1 MAKLSLNK
9 EYKQFLATI
18 KEKVY
23 QSQYQAMKQVNK
35 ALINLYWEIGQ
46 SIVEKQQQHNWGK
59 SVAETPGEGSGKRVP
74 RNGRVQQGPQMAHAH
89 LLPGV

>member
-35 ALINLYWEIGQ
+35 ALISLYWEIGQ
-46 SIVEKQQQHNWGK
+46 SIVEKQQQHN
-59 SVAETPGEGSGKRVP
+59 
-74 RNGRVQQGPQMAHAH
+74 
-89 LLPGV
+89 